1 MRIGSLMIVAALAVL
16 TVLAGLT
23 VANPRPASAVLVPE
37 DLSGPLTPNDLA
49 TQLVGAGVTVS
60 NVTYAGADVA
70 AGRFTGGTG
79 IIGFDAGV
87 VLSSGDIADTVGP
100 NSSDSAGVDNL
111 QPGDANL
118 TALAGAPTFDAS
130 VLEFDFVPSAS
141 TITFDYVFAS
151 EEYNEFVH
159 DIYNDVFAFYVNGT
173 NCATV
178 GAAQPVSINT
188 INNGNPFNTDPR
200 ENSALYRNNDVSDG
214 GGSIDTQLDGLTVV
228 LTCTATVN
236 AGVTN
241 HMKLAIADASDE
253 IYDAVV
259 FLEAGSLQVQT
270 PSPSPSP
277 PPGPTLAATAS
288 PTASPTPTAAA
299 PAQLPGTGGPGSGT
313 GGGWLLAI
321 AAITLLAVITGVLAL
336 TRRPRR
342 M

>member
-49 TQLVGAGVTVS
+49 TQLGGAGVTVS

-100 NSSDSAGVDNL
+100 NSSDSAGAGNL
-111 QPGDANL
+111 
-118 TALAGAPTFDAS
+118 
-130 VLEFDFVPSAS
+130 
-141 TITFDYVFAS
+141 
-151 EEYNEFVH
+151 
-159 DIYNDVFAFYVNGT
+159 
-173 NCATV
+173 
-178 GAAQPVSINT
+178 QPVSINT

-299 PAQLPGTGGPGSGT
+299 PAPP
-313 GGGWLLAI
+313 
-321 AAITLLAVITGVLAL
+321 
-336 TRRPRR
+336 
-342 M
+342 